1 MSERWLY
8 GWGLG
13 SIALGG
19 ASLVVP
25 LYLVDLGG
33 GPVVLGLLAAVAA
46 FVGVPGALVFGRIAD
61 KTGKRRTLVLAAL
74 ALITAAIAVIP
85 FLGSLIPVI
94 IANGVIW
101 FAFAAATPV
110 VTLLAVADVPES
122 DWSDQIALLNKYQGV
137 GWAIGLLVGAL
148 WTALGARLLPAD
160 LVIRTLFV
168 PLAACA
174 AVGLL
179 FGSRTLPPD
188 PTTRL
193 GSTVSGDRLRRALRR
208 SDRFS
213 VRTVTFPVTVGR
225 ADFRGLHHRQFV
237 DRFTPTLALYFLAI
251 FLCFA
256 GFSAFFAPLPAFL
269 TETGFG
275 SDGIFVLYLV
285 SSIAAAVCFGVTGSL
300 ARKWDAELLQIVG
313 LSARSLAF
321 PLVAVVCLAL
331 GITAVGSGL
340 AAVVFALIGVTWA
353 VIAVT
358 AGTLVTQLSPTAIRG
373 EAHGMYAA
381 LGALAG
387 GVGSILGGWLAAE
400 SYLVAFGTA
409 GGLVLSGALIVGF
422 VRRRTT
428 SNRRPTQTVGSL
440 SPSERTET
448 VDLAQSE

>member
-8 GWGLG
+8 GWGIG

-25 LYLVDLGG
+25 LYVVDLGG
-33 GPVVLGLLAAVAA
+33 GPVVLGVLAAVAA

-61 KTGKRRTLVLAAL
+61 KTGKRRTLVLVAL

-85 FLGSLIPVI
+85 LLGSVTPVI
-94 IANGVIW
+94 VANGVIW

-122 DWSDQIALLNKYQGV
+122 DWSEQIALLNKYQGV

-148 WTALGARLLPAD
+148 WTALGTRLFPAD

-179 FGSRTLPPD
+179 FGSRTLPAD
-188 PTTRL
+188 PTTR
-193 GSTVSGDRLRRALRR
+193 STVSGDRLRRALRR
-208 SDRFS
+208 ADRFS
-213 VRTVTFPVTVGR
+213 VRTVTFPFTVGR
-225 ADFRGLHHRQFV
+225 ADFRGLHPRQFV

-275 SDGIFVLYLV
+275 SDGVFALYLI
-285 SSIAAAVCFGVTGSL
+285 SSITAAVCFGL
-300 ARKWDAELLQIVG
+300 AGRLAKRWDAELLQIVG
-313 LSARSLAF
+313 LSARSFAF
-321 PLVAVVCLAL
+321 PLVAVVGLAV
-331 GITAVGSGL
+331 GITAVGFGL
-340 AAVVFALIGVTWA
+340 AAAVFALIGVTWA

-358 AGTLVTQLSPTAIRG
+358 AGTLVTQLAPVAIRG

-422 VRRRTT
+422 VRRRTAAA
-428 SNRRPTQTVGSL
+428 RRPARTVGSS
-440 SPSERTET
+440 SPPERTET
-448 VDLAQSE
+448 VEFSRSE